1 MRRVGAEDIGNIR
14 GCSMGGSL
22 VGRKA
27 DDVRR
32 WADWYRKQRKLTW
45 LSVGEFTDAGLSE
58 SGRDPKQ
65 VTKTKLRKA
74 ASRLLCEHQ
83 SADRTKKRIA

>member
-1 MRRVGAEDIGNIR
+1 
-14 GCSMGGSL
+14 MGGSL

-45 LSVGEFTDAGLSE
+45 LSVDEFIDAAKCEQGTY
-58 SGRDPKQ
+58 PKQ

-74 ASRLLCEHQ
+74 ASRLLREHQ
-83 SADRTKKRIA
+83 SVDRTRKQIA